1 MLCKLLF
8 RQLLFLIAPI
18 FLISLSGCGGNQNA
32 IYESLRLAFTNPNT
46 VIDSSPINPNYR
58 YLRADVNNNPALLV
72 LGYVDADPDGP
83 IDVWYSAM
91 KETIKIQNGRLLST
105 HGLDKNWIEVKL
117 IQAPPLAAAFD
128 PQLIEAAE
136 LAVSKKNRNLP
147 NPLSYTRIRTVMPG
161 YRARIEETV
170 FLKALTE
177 APGNA
182 PDRLKEGPYSGKL
195 RWVEERARPKVQS
208 ANNPGLAVVT
218 AVYAVDMS
226 GLVPRPIYGRQCLSP
241 DYCLSWLTW
250 PWPPSSAVKS

>member
-91 KETIKIQNGRLLST
+91 KEIKTG
-105 HGLDKNWIEVKL
+105 
-117 IQAPPLAAAFD
+117 
-128 PQLIEAAE
+128 
-136 LAVSKKNRNLP
+136 SK
-147 NPLSYTRIRTVMPG
+147 
-161 YRARIEETV
+161 
-170 FLKALTE
+170 
-177 APGNA
+177 
-182 PDRLKEGPYSGKL
+182 
-195 RWVEERARPKVQS
+195 
-208 ANNPGLAVVT
+208 
-218 AVYAVDMS
+218 
-226 GLVPRPIYGRQCLSP
+226 
-241 DYCLSWLTW
+241 
-250 PWPPSSAVKS
+250 